1 MIIHSLSKA
10 EFDKL
15 VLLEPDAN
23 LYHSALFDTY
33 SNKERLYLGV
43 QDGDFYNAFA
53 AISINKLSW
62 FKKVA
67 VCEYGYLANFYDFEE
82 IQTINSLILDYLKN
96 IKVTSF
102 IISPNIQ
109 FSTKFGNNELLIKQI
124 KKLGYTKI
132 EDNQIYFLKLEN
144 SKISTDNS
152 IFIVKK
158 EDAEVIE
165 NCFNI
170 NLKLL
175 RSVFKDNLH
184 IFSSYLDLDN
194 SSFEKDVDKLKQ
206 INDELKGN
214 NLLQCIVVVDYANN
228 LYLIDRYN
236 RCSLLDSNDSLLNAL
251 SCFYVDKKEHSLI
264 ANKSFGLLEKVE
276 LIGKYQ
282 IDLKR

>member
-1 MIIHSLSKA
+1 MIIRSLSKT
-10 EFDKL
+10 EFDQY
-15 VLLEPDAN
+15 VSLEPDAN
-23 LYHSALFDTY
+23 LYHSALYDSF
-33 SNKERLYLGV
+33 SNSERLYLGV

-53 AISINKLSW
+53 AISIVKSSW
-62 FKKVA
+62 FKKDA

-82 IQTINSLILDYLKN
+82 IQTINSLIIEYLKN
-96 IKVTSF
+96 LKVSSF
-102 IISPNIQ
+102 TISPNIH
-109 FSTKFGNNELLIKQI
+109 FSTKFGNNDLLIKQI
-124 KKLGYTKI
+124 QKLGYTKI
-132 EDNQIYFLKLEN
+132 EDSYIYSLKLKTN
-144 SKISTDNS
+144 KVSADNS
-152 IFIVKK
+152 VFIVKK

-184 IFSSYLDLDN
+184 VFSSYLDLEN

-228 LYLIDRYN
+228 LYLINRYN

-251 SCFYVDKKEHSLI
+251 SNFYSDKKEHSLI
-264 ANKSFGLLEKVE
+264 ANKSFDLLEKVE